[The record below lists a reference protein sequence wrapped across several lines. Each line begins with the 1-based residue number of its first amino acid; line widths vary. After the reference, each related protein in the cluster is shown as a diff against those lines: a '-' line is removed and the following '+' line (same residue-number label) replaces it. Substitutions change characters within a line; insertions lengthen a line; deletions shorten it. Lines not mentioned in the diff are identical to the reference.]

1 MAGST
6 YHERIVNASKLNTNT
21 NANKIDTDININK
34 KNIEIPPIATE
45 PVIVAK
51 VEQDVSQ
58 SAPVVTP
65 TPTVA
70 AVSSVLQSSL
80 IHHGTVRSG
89 QQLYADG
96 RSLVIVGSVNNGAE
110 VLADGDIHVYGS
122 LMGRAVAGL
131 GGSSDSHIFAKSFGA
146 SLVGISDAF
155 VIPDDCSELNVLT
168 GKEAYVRLLKE
179 TDNVTDLKR
188 NGAQVVDC
196 GSGNSLVVAPM

>member
-1 MAGST
+1 M
-6 YHERIVNASKLNTNT
+6 
-21 NANKIDTDININK
+21 
-34 KNIEIPPIATE
+34 PIATE